1 MPLGIRYSVLLM
13 RAKISR
19 HRVEQYFQQLRAPRG
34 CPLRGQ
40 QMLQVLSATPPN
52 LCVYFRTG
60 REAQRCRIVHFSGA
74 VRVAINGLAAVV
86 GASISL
92 LPPQR
97 TPPRSVDRSKLK

>member
-1 MPLGIRYSVLLM
+1 M

-19 HRVEQYFQQLRAPRG
+19 HRVEQYFQQLCAPRG

-60 REAQRCRIVHFSGA
+60 REDQRCRVVHFSGA
-74 VRVAINGLAAVV
+74 VRVCINGPAAVV
-86 GASISL
+86 GG
-92 LPPQR
+92 
-97 TPPRSVDRSKLK
+97 TV